1 MVYFL
6 LMISL
11 EDARWSSMTGGYKMP
26 FDPRPLLKK
35 LETDSD
41 TAEVWH
47 ELWEELHHQGDVGEA
62 SFAAVPFLV
71 DAYRKRGDFDWNTCA
86 IVAIIEL
93 ARKRGRNPDV
103 PGWIAEEYFQSIEKL
118 AEIAT
123 TRVLRAETP
132 EDVRAILGII
142 AIAKGLRN
150 HGRFLVDYSEDEL
163 IEIESGN
170 WIPKPVTGAEAG
182 SGGGE
187 EKD

>member
-1 MVYFL
+1 
-6 LMISL
+6 MISL

-71 DAYRKRGDFDWNTCA
+71 DAYRKRDDFDWNTCA

-182 SGGGE
+182 PGGGE